1 MKGLLIL
8 AKTLE
13 KQELNFYRSALF
25 LMKTRVSPKYLVND
39 CKFLGLFK
47 ITSYSNESGFSSW
60 IRDILRIIY
69 PFTLL

>member
-8 AKTLE
+8 VKTLE

-25 LMKTRVSPKYLVND
+25 LMKTRVGPKYLVND
-39 CKFLGLFK
+39 CKFLGLYK